1 MLDVGFIQNVL
12 RSPSAIVLLS
22 SAHWMMIVCGY
33 EFVSVVIF
41 SSSLTSCL
49 FLCGT
54 RNVS

>member
-1 MLDVGFIQNVL
+1 VLDVGFIQNVL